1 MSILIDIHAHIFP
14 EKVAS
19 KAVSNISQRYCQ
31 EAHYQGV
38 FSEYIGLLADAQFTC
53 GVVST
58 AATRPE
64 QVTAANDWALELN
77 KHPLLKAL
85 GTIHLDY
92 PDWQVELDRIQEAGL
107 KGMKLHPDF
116 QRFYPDDPRAM
127 ELYSYLP
134 DGFVLLFH
142 VGDDPSIVEKRFA
155 QPQRIAKVVE
165 AFPNLNIIAA
175 HMGGYRQW
183 EEAKKWLIG
192 TGAYLDTSS
201 AASFLDPQEFVEMV
215 RTHGYQRILFGS
227 DYPFRGPGEDKAALA
242 ELGLTDRELRAIMGE
257 NAAQLPI
264 FS

>member
-14 EKVAS
+14 EKVAA
-19 KAVSNISQRYCQ
+19 KAVGNISHRYCQ

-38 FSEYIGLLADAQFTC
+38 FTEYIGLLAAAQFTY

-77 KHPLLKAL
+77 QHPQLKAL

-92 PDWQVELDRIQEAGL
+92 PDWPAELNRIQKAGL
-107 KGMKLHPDF
+107 KGLKLHPDF
-116 QRFYPDDPRAM
+116 QGFYPDDPRAM

-142 VGDDPSIVEKRFA
+142 VGDDPSKVEKRFA
-155 QPQRIAKVVE
+155 QPQRIAKVVA

-183 EEAKKWLIG
+183 EEAKRWLVG

-201 AASFLDPQEFVEMV
+201 AASFLNPGEFVEMV
-215 RTHGYQRILFGS
+215 RNHDYQRILFGS
-227 DYPFRGPGEDKAALA
+227 DYPFRGPGEDRAALA
-242 ELGLTDRELRAIMGE
+242 EIGLTDLELRAIIGE